1 MINLYL
7 PYGSK
12 KKHTGQKHQKIAE
25 LGGSGLALVA
35 LLSLEK
41 ISPQFCK

>member
-7 PYGSK
+7 PYGLKKNIQDKNIK
-12 KKHTGQKHQKIAE
+12 KKLNQ
-25 LGGSGLALVA
+25 GGSGLALVA

-41 ISPQFCK
+41 NFS